1 MWSTLADGLSPRTLN
16 SLTQTF
22 HRLCRTMEAESLSA
36 DPPRVESWKFRFHDL
51 RHLSATE
58 MVGQGMDLRT
68 VARRLGHA
76 NLTVMKRCRIEL
88 VSEGAKWPMTH
99 MSACLGLFALGRPG
113 QLVASQPFITTGNIS
128 FLSAMPAGSLASPLA
143 TRVSTWVAWPMT
155 VILRPS

>member
-1 MWSTLADGLSPRTLN
+1 M
-16 SLTQTF
+16 
-22 HRLCRTMEAESLSA
+22 HRLTALHGRSFCAGSGRVTSHRGPSSCRNE
-36 DPPRVESWKFRFHDL
+36 K
-51 RHLSATE
+51 
-58 MVGQGMDLRT
+58 
-68 VARRLGHA
+68 
-76 NLTVMKRCRIEL
+76 MKRCRIEL